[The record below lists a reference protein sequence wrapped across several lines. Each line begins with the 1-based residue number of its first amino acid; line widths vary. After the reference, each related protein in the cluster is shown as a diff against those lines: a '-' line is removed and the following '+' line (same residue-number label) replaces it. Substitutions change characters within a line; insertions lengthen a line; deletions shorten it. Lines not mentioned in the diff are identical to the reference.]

1 LWKPATAGCELSS
14 QNQARTRRNDINHL
28 PRLREEETI
37 SYIEGTTFEKNKLKY
52 LQSRSRRTD
61 PTIWIGKEGLTEELL
76 THVENQLKAREL
88 VKLKVQKAAL
98 TDTDTITL
106 AEKVSKSTS
115 SILVEAMGHTFTLY
129 KKREATKTKSD
140 SEHSH

>member
-1 LWKPATAGCELSS
+1 M
-14 QNQARTRRNDINHL
+14 
-28 PRLREEETI
+28 
-37 SYIEGTTFEKNKLKY
+37 
-52 LQSRSRRTD
+52 
-61 PTIWIGKEGLTEELL
+61 GKGGLTQELL
-76 THVENQLKAREL
+76 THVENQLKTREL

-115 SILVEAMGHTFTLY
+115 STLVEVMGHTFTLY
-129 KKREATKTKSD
+129 KKREATKTTNG